1 MLERCLPA
9 SGRKWYV
16 LRTKPQKERLVASQ
30 LRLRDVEVYFPTYR
44 RPENGK
50 RPTRESAFFPGYVF
64 VHVNL
69 DQIGSSALSWIPGLH
84 GLVQFGQRPA
94 VIAEYLMAN
103 LRARLAVV
111 QRAGGRAF
119 TGLEKG
125 DAVCVTRGPFSG
137 YNALFDARLPGHK
150 RVRVLLALLCGG
162 ALGRGRCLPLELDAG
177 DIEKRHRRR
186 RGRRRH

>member
-69 DQIGSSALSWIPGLH
+69 DQIGRSALSWIPGLH
-84 GLVQFGQRPA
+84 GLVKFGPRPA
-94 VIAEYLMAN
+94 VIAEHLMAN
-103 LRARLAVV
+103 LRARLVVV

-119 TGLEKG
+119 ASMEKG
-125 DAVCVTRGPFSG
+125 DVVRVTRGPFSG
-137 YNALFDARLPGHK
+137 YDALFDARLQGHK
-150 RVRVLLALLCGG
+150 RVRVLLALLRGG
-162 ALGRGRCLPLELDAG
+162 AVGSGRCLPLELDAR

>member
-30 LRLRDVEVYFPTYR
+30 LRQRDLDVYFPTYR
-44 RPENGK
+44 RPENG
-50 RPTRESAFFPGYVF
+50 RRSTRESAFFPGYVF

-69 DQIGSSALSWIPGLH
+69 NHIGSSALSWIPGLQ
-84 GLVQFGQRPA
+84 GLVKFGPRPA
-94 VIAEYLMAN
+94 VIAEHLMAN
-103 LRARLAVV
+103 LRARLVVV

-119 TGLEKG
+119 ASMEKG
-125 DAVCVTRGPFSG
+125 DVVRVTRGPFSG
-137 YNALFDARLPGHK
+137 YDALFDARLQGHK
-150 RVRVLLALLCGG
+150 RVRVLLALLRGG
-162 ALGRGRCLPLELDAG
+162 AVGSGRCLPLELDAR

>member
-30 LRLRDVEVYFPTYR
+30 LRQRDLDVYFPTYR
-44 RPENGK
+44 RPENG
-50 RPTRESAFFPGYVF
+50 RRSTRESAFFPGYVF

-84 GLVQFGQRPA
+84 GLVKFGPRPA
-94 VIAEYLMAN
+94 VIAEHLMAN
-103 LRARLAVV
+103 LRARLVVV

-119 TGLEKG
+119 ASMEKG
-125 DAVCVTRGPFSG
+125 DVVRVTRGPFSG
-137 YNALFDARLPGHK
+137 YDALFDARLQGHK
-150 RVRVLLALLCGG
+150 RVRVLLALLRGG
-162 ALGRGRCLPLELDAG
+162 AVGSGRCLPLELDAR